1 LKQMNFNNPI
11 FCIFKYQKYIT
22 DAKTKV
28 AIHKCLGKLR
38 ALIRK
43 IRFKDQKQMKN
54 KTRR

>member
-1 LKQMNFNNPI
+1 MNFSNPI
-11 FCIFKYQKYIT
+11 FCMFKCQKYIT

-28 AIHKCLGKLR
+28 TIHKCLGKLR